1 VRKGWQASCLSNRV
15 PVRIILLDALPK
27 TGSGKLDRKAL
38 PLPE

>member
-1 VRKGWQASCLSNRV
+1 MKGMQASCFPYCMV
-15 PVRIILLDALPK
+15 PARILLLDALPK